1 MPNTQTL
8 IIIAILLISGG
19 LYWYLNNQRK
29 SGTGGKTVLQAY
41 TKDLTASAKAGHL
54 DVVIGR
60 NEEIDRVIH
69 ILSRRT
75 KNNPLLLGEPG
86 VGKTAIV
93 EGIAKRII
101 AGEVPDTIKNKR
113 LLSLD
118 LGALIGGTKYR
129 GEFEERLKRLT
140 QEIEGLSANIILFV
154 DEVQM
159 IEQAKGGEGALNIS
173 DIIKPPLSRGELHMI
188 GATTWHEYEQFIKL
202 DDALNRRLQPV
213 IVGEPKEDDALAILR
228 GTKGAY
234 EEFHKVRYSDEA
246 ISAAVSLSK
255 KYIKDRFL
263 PDKAI
268 DLIDEAGAKVSIEG
282 SQLSRGALGVLHS
295 AGAAAKKKSPPE
307 AEPVVTKDDIA
318 EIVADWVGKDIKE
331 IV

>member
-1 MPNTQTL
+1 MPSTQTL
-8 IIIAILLISGG
+8 IVALILLVAVG
-19 LYWYLNNQRK
+19 LYWYWNNQRK
-29 SGTGGKTVLQAY
+29 SGTGGKSVLQTY
-41 TKDLTASAKAGHL
+41 TRDLTASAEEGKL
-54 DVVIGR
+54 DAVIGR
-60 NEEIDRVIH
+60 DEEIERVIH

-93 EGIAKRII
+93 EGIAKRIA
-101 AGEVPDTIKNKR
+101 AGVVPDTIKGKR

-129 GEFEERLKRLT
+129 GEFEERLKHLT
-140 QEIEGLSANIILFV
+140 EEIEGMSANIILFV

-188 GATTWHEYEQFIKL
+188 GATTWHEYEQFIKP

-213 IVGEPKEDDALAILR
+213 IVGEPKEEDALAILR

-246 ISAAVSLSK
+246 IAAAVSLSK

-282 SQLSRGALGVLHS
+282 SSYARGAMGILHT
-295 AGAAAKKKSPPE
+295 AGAEAQKKS
-307 AEPVVTKDDIA
+307 EPVVTKKDIT